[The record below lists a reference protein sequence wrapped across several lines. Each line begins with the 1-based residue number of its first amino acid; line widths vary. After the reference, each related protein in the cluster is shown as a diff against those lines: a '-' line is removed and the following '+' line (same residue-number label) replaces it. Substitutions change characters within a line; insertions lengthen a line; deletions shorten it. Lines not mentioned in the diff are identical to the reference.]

1 MRTASVRK
9 LGVGIVAAGLVLT
22 GCGTTADGGSASG
35 GDSGPIS
42 GLRVMVPNSPGSGY
56 DTTARAWAQVLDDE
70 KIADSVEV
78 FNLEGAGGTVG
89 LQRLVNEKGND
100 KLLMQMG
107 LGVVGAQFSNKSE
120 ATLDQTTPIAKLIEE
135 SEAIVVPAN
144 SPFKS
149 MSDLVTAWKTDPGN
163 TPVGGASNP
172 GGPDHLTPMLLA
184 QEVGVKPSD
193 VNYVAYDGG
202 GELLAGIL
210 GGDVKFAATGIGEV
224 SESAAAGQVRILAV
238 TTDKP
243 VDGVDA
249 PTLQDE
255 GINLTFSNWRGIVAP
270 PGLDEAQTQSFV
282 DAVTKMHDS
291 DAWQKVLEDQGW
303 TDAFSTGDEFKSFV
317 ADESK
322 RVQNVMSRRC
332 CSPRAGSPAA
342 PSGRRP
348 YRWWWVACWSW
359 SASSSP
365 STCSA
370 AGEVNPRA
378 ARTSNSVAA
387 PTGARSASSRWPSWP
402 TRCSSS
408 RSAGRC
414 PARSCSGAPPS
425 RSAAG
430 TTSATP

>member
-1 MRTASVRK
+1 MRSASVRK
-9 LGVGIVAAGLVLT
+9 LTVGMVAAGLVLT
-22 GCGTTADGGSASG
+22 GCGTTAAGGSASG

-56 DTTARAWAQVLDDE
+56 DTTARAWAQVLDDQ

-107 LGVVGAQFSNKSE
+107 LGVVGAQFSNKSQ

-144 SPFKS
+144 SPFKT
-149 MSDLVTAWKTDPGN
+149 MSDLVTAWKADPGN

-184 QEVGVKPSD
+184 QEVGVAPSK

-210 GGDVKFAATGIGEV
+210 GGDVKFASTGIGEV

-255 GINLTFSNWRGIVAP
+255 GIDLTFSNWRGVVAP
-270 PGLDEAQTQSFV
+270 PGIS
-282 DAVTKMHDS
+282 DADKASLIAALEKMHGTQAWKDALKSHSWS
-291 DAWQKVLEDQGW
+291 DAFV
-303 TDAFSTGDEFKSFV
+303 TGDAFKSFLTDQDKRV
-317 ADESK
+317 ADVLTK
-322 RVQNVMSRRC
+322 LGL
-332 CSPRAGSPAA
+332 A
-342 PSGRRP
+342 
-348 YRWWWVACWSW
+348 
-359 SASSSP
+359 
-365 STCSA
+365 
-370 AGEVNPRA
+370 
-378 ARTSNSVAA
+378 
-387 PTGARSASSRWPSWP
+387 
-402 TRCSSS
+402 
-408 RSAGRC
+408 
-414 PARSCSGAPPS
+414 
-425 RSAAG
+425 
-430 TTSATP
+430 